1 MYILCTWYVS
11 VWWRYSLICTSAKN
25 LSLHT
30 IYSNIT
36 YIIYTYFILC
46 HLCHTHTHS
55 KIVCSGAYLICWLFI
70 LSIFILFN
78 MHNSK
83 EFFTS
88 HHQLKHH
95 IHHIHTYINH
105 VIFITLILT
114 QQFFAV
120 VHILHIYS
128 SYSLLSYFS
137 ICTSAKNVSSHTTSS
152 KFVISLTY
160 VSHFRPTAIYSN
172 LLAYFHKI
180 TLIYTSFPVLDLV
193 PFSLGL
199 NGSLKPSKTRS
210 KKNKKKRSNTL

>member
-1 MYILCTWYVS
+1 M
-11 VWWRYSLICTSAKN
+11 
-25 LSLHT
+25 T
-30 IYSNIT
+30 I
-36 YIIYTYFILC
+36 F
-46 HLCHTHTHS
+46 
-55 KIVCSGAYLICWLFI
+55 
-70 LSIFILFN
+70 FN
-78 MHNSK
+78 MHQRK
-83 EFFTS
+83 ESFTS
-88 HHQLKHH
+88 YHLLQHH
-95 IHHIHTYINH
+95 IHHIHILHTMSSLAHSYSLEDSLLWCIFDMSTLHTLYFHTFQYAPAQLKNFSLHTINSNITYIVYTYINH

-114 QQFFAV
+114 QQFFAP

-152 KFVISLTY
+152 KFGISLTY

-172 LLAYFHKI
+172 LLTYFHKI
-180 TLIYTSFPVLDLV
+180 TLIYTSFPLLDLV